1 MLSSSS
7 LCQPDTWLTDIDEMA
22 VMYDNELNNLLDQLI
37 LLGRLVVDNA
47 VLTRSLTQSAA
58 QPSA

>member
-1 MLSSSS
+1 
-7 LCQPDTWLTDIDEMA
+7 MA